1 MFIASV
7 LFTILGIITLVFF
20 FFKKKYSYWKVRG
33 IEYIQPVIPYGNTKP
48 SFTNKS
54 AIGEWVAD
62 IYRTMK
68 AKNVPHA
75 GCYFLT
81 SPIYFP
87 IDLDLIKQI
96 MQNDFVHFTDH
107 RTFYNEKVDPL
118 SANLFA
124 LQGQRWRDLRVKLT
138 PTFTSGKMKLMFPIM
153 IQIAEELIRTL
164 NEECRLGPVEVKD
177 ISARFTTDVIG
188 NCAFGIECNSL
199 KDPNTEFRT
208 KGNRIF
214 GLTRWEMVLVLI
226 NFTFPNVMRRL
237 GGRLVPKETAD
248 FFWDVI
254 KTTTDYRIKNN
265 VRRNDALQLL
275 IDMMEGGGQDGD
287 TSLTFSELAAQA
299 FVFFAGGFET
309 SSTLMCFALFE
320 LALNEDVQNRLR
332 QEVIEEFKRNDGKI
346 TYESLFEMRYLDMV
360 INGK

>member
-275 IDMMEGGGQDGD
+275 IDMMDSFG
-287 TSLTFSELAAQA
+287 
-299 FVFFAGGFET
+299 
-309 SSTLMCFALFE
+309 TLSRP
-320 LALNEDVQNRLR
+320 QPI
-332 QEVIEEFKRNDGKI
+332 IE
-346 TYESLFEMRYLDMV
+346 
-360 INGK
+360 